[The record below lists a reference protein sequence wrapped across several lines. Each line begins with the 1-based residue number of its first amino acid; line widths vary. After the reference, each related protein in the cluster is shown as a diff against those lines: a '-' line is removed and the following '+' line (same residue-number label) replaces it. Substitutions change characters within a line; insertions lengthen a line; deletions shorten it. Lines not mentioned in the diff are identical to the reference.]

1 MQNIDENR
9 SRVTPPLTGCEEAVA
24 RAELTDELVAA
35 AAAGDPGARGAIY
48 ASLASKVVGYL
59 RSRGADDP
67 EGLTNDVF
75 LQLLPQL
82 AKISGGAEGVRRLT
96 FTIARA
102 RLIDATRS
110 RARAAPAVPY
120 RPETDRRTVESAED
134 AAHAALSLARVQAVL
149 DVLPDDQR
157 EVLTLR
163 VVADLTIEQVAQI
176 MGRSV
181 GAVKQ
186 LQRRGMVTIR
196 QALAERRV
204 TL

>member
-1 MQNIDENR
+1 MR
-9 SRVTPPLTGCEEAVA
+9 

-35 AAAGDPGARGAIY
+35 AAAGDPDARGSIY
-48 ASLASKVVGYL
+48 ASLAPQVLGYL
-59 RSRGADDP
+59 RARGVDDP
-67 EGLTNDVF
+67 EAVTNDVF

-82 AKISGGAEGVRRLT
+82 SRVSGGAEGVRRLT

-102 RLIDATRS
+102 RMVDAARARS
-110 RARAAPAVPY
+110 RSAPTVPY
-120 RPETDRRTVESAED
+120 LPDSDSRTVGSAED
-134 AAHAALSLARVQAVL
+134 AAHSALSLARVQAVL
-149 DVLPDDQR
+149 AVLPDDQR
-157 EVLTLR
+157 DVLTLR
-163 VVADLTIEQVAQI
+163 VVADLSIEQVAAI

-186 LQRRGMVTIR
+186 LQRRGMVAIR

>member
-1 MQNIDENR
+1 VT
-9 SRVTPPLTGCEEAVA
+9 RV
-24 RAELTDELVAA
+24 ELTDELVAA
-35 AAAGDPGARGAIY
+35 AATGDADARGAIY
-48 ASLASKVVGYL
+48 AILAPQVIGYL
-59 RSRGADDP
+59 RARRADDP
-67 EGLTNDVF
+67 EGLTNEVF
-75 LQLLPQL
+75 LKLLPQL
-82 AKISGGAEGVRRLT
+82 STLSGGAEGVRRLT

-102 RLIDATRS
+102 RMVDAARA

-120 RPETDRRTVESAED
+120 EPETDARVVASAED

-163 VVADLTIEQVAQI
+163 VVADLSIEQIAAI

>member
-48 ASLASKVVGYL
+48 ASLAPKVVGYL

-110 RARAAPAVPY
+110 RARSAPAVPY